1 MAQGKTRSTSAATE
15 GRIGPTAKVRGRVSG
30 EGNLVVAGE
39 LEGNVSLRGEL
50 SIERGGNVAADV
62 IEADSIAV
70 AGTLTGEM
78 RVTGRVH
85 VAAGAAARGDV
96 SGGALVLD
104 EGAEFDGRID
114 NDFTLPPEL
123 GGGSAERPRR
133 RS

>member
-1 MAQGKTRSTSAATE
+1 MATVTVIGQGS
-15 GRIGPTAKVRGRVSG
+15 KVVG
-30 EGNLVVAGE
+30 
-39 LEGNVSLRGEL
+39 
-50 SIERGGNVAADV
+50 
-62 IEADSIAV
+62 
-70 AGTLTGEM
+70 